1 MQAWGNAHRLKFA
14 AIPILRTEMPS
25 PFFRLRFALLA
36 CAGLTAAC
44 SSVVHKATQQF
55 SDSLTT
61 AVLDQ
66 DDPEIVREGLPAYL
80 LLIDSRVAANP
91 TDPDTLLAG
100 AKLYGAYA
108 GAFVDDN
115 ERAQRLAARAYGYA
129 HRALCLR
136 EKALCDSLEAPYEKF
151 EGALKQADANDIAA
165 LYGFAAAW
173 AGKIQVN
180 TGDWNAIAD
189 LPKLQA
195 LLARCYAIDPRYD
208 DGGAALYLGVVN
220 SIRPASLGGK
230 PDEGKAWFDKAL
242 ELSGGK
248 NQMVRVLYAQF
259 YARLVFDQALHDKLL
274 NEALAADPKAP
285 RLTLINTLAKKKA
298 KALLASG
305 KDYF

>member
-1 MQAWGNAHRLKFA
+1 
-14 AIPILRTEMPS
+14 MPN
-25 PFFRLRFALLA
+25 PFFRLRFALLLCTCLLSA
-36 CAGLTAAC
+36 CGGI
-44 SSVVHKATQQF
+44 VRKASQQF

-66 DDPEIVREGLPAYL
+66 DDPEIVRDGLPSYL
-80 LLIDSRVAANP
+80 LLIDSRIAANP
-91 TDPDTLLAG
+91 LDADTLLSG

-108 GAFVDDN
+108 GAFVEDP
-115 ERAQRLAARAYGYA
+115 ERAQRLAGRAYGYA

-136 EKALCDSLEAPYEKF
+136 EKPLCDTLDAPFEKF
-151 EGALKQADANDIAA
+151 DAALKQADAKDIAT

-180 TGDWNAIAD
+180 AGDWNAIAD

-195 LLARCYAIDPRYD
+195 LLLRCYGIDPNYD
-208 DGGAALYLGVVN
+208 SGGAALYLGVVN

-230 PDEGKAWFDKAL
+230 PEEGKRWFDKAL
-242 ELSGGK
+242 ELSAGK

-259 YARLVFDQALHDKLL
+259 YARLVFDQTLHDKLL
-274 NEALAADPKAP
+274 NEVLAADPVAP

-305 KDYF
+305 KDFF